1 MAKSDNKLL
10 KLAKEKTTTMKKNVF
25 SKNTPSNK
33 SVVKKS
39 THREREL
46 KAKKKVEELLQDIP
60 LSIEK
65 KDDDL
70 LIIDDDKKMGIE
82 WLEEQISQLLAENEK
97 IKEDY
102 SKLYEEFQKYKNSE
116 NNNDN
121 LIKSKVIELFN
132 EIQTN
137 HINLG
142 VDPNTG
148 IGNFRIYCPGFL
160 NRLIT
165 FFPFLIDFKK
175 Y

>member
-165 FFPFLIDFKK
+165 FFSLFN
-175 Y
+175 